1 MEQGGYYGMATPKQ
15 RALEVHVTDKILWI
29 GPDAYP
35 VQNIARAR
43 VRDLVPLKQKS
54 PWGIFLKSLV
64 KWVVIAVVATIVVA
78 VTHINEAWGGL
89 IWLFTLIF
97 IVIAAV
103 KLVIH
108 LLRKKAITYYALTI
122 ETAGTAWDALVS
134 DDRSIIEEIIGKI
147 IEAINGLPVDFQ
159 RVVNNFIN
167 IGDNIKQYGNN
178 NIGKVS
184 S

>member
-1 MEQGGYYGMATPKQ
+1 MAVPQQ
-15 RALEVHVTDKILWI
+15 RALEVHVTEKILWI

-43 VRDLVPLKQKS
+43 VRDMVPLKQKS
-54 PWGIFLKSLV
+54 PWGTFLKSIV
-64 KWVVIAVVATIVVA
+64 KWIVVIVIAAIVVA
-78 VTHINEAWGGL
+78 VTHISEAWEAL
-89 IWLFTLIF
+89 IWLIALIF
-97 IVIAAV
+97 IVIAAI
-103 KLVIH
+103 KLVVH
-108 LLRKKAITYYALTI
+108 LLRKKAVTYYALTI

-134 DDRSIIEEIIGKI
+134 DDRSVVEEILSKI

-167 IGDNIKQYGNN
+167 IGDNIKQYGSN